1 MPNNL
6 NNQATY
12 EKAIFAGGCF
22 WCMEHPF
29 EKMDGVVEVIS
40 GYTGG
45 HTENPTYEEVCSG
58 RTGHTEAVQ
67 ITFDPSRVSYKELL
81 DVFWRQINPTDP
93 GGQFFDRG
101 STYRT
106 AIFYHSEE
114 QKRLAEKSKDELETS
129 GPFGKNIV
137 TDIVKAT
144 SFFKAEDY
152 HQKYYQ
158 KNSERYKQYR
168 NGSGRDQYLFKIWG
182 TPREVSNNSAA
193 DTKYSKPTEEVLREK
208 LTSLQYTVT
217 QEGGTEKPFDNE
229 FCDNEKDGIYV
240 DIVSG
245 EPLFSSHDKF
255 DSGTGWPSFT
265 RPLAPENIIE
275 AEDNSFLM
283 KRTELKSKHA
293 NSHLGH
299 VFDDGPA
306 PTGLR
311 YCMNSASLRFIPKEV
326 LEKEGYVEFINLF
339 EK

>member
-1 MPNNL
+1 MTNNL
-6 NNQATY
+6 NDQNSY
-12 EKAIFAGGCF
+12 EKATFAGGCF
-22 WCMEHPF
+22 WCMEYPF
-29 EKMDGVVEVIS
+29 EKMDGVMEVIS

-45 HTENPTYEEVCSG
+45 HTKNPTYEEVCLG
-58 RTGHTEAVQ
+58 RTGHAEAVQ
-67 ITFDPSRVSYKELL
+67 IIFDPSKISYNQLL
-81 DVFWRQINPTDP
+81 DVFWKQINPTDQ

-114 QKRLAEKSKDELETS
+114 QKRFAEKSKEELETS
-129 GPFGKNIV
+129 GPFRKKIV
-137 TDIVKAT
+137 TDIVKA
-144 SFFKAEDY
+144 SPFFKAEDY

-158 KNSERYKQYR
+158 KNSERYEQYR
-168 NGSGRDQYLFKIWG
+168 NGSGRDQYLVKIWG
-182 TPREVSNNSAA
+182 TPREVPNNSAA
-193 DTKYSKPTEEVLREK
+193 DAKYSKPSEEVLRKK
-208 LTSLQYTVT
+208 LTALQYTVT
-217 QEGGTEKPFDNE
+217 QEGRTEKPFDNE
-229 FCDNEKDGIYV
+229 YCDNKKEGIYV

-275 AEDNSFLM
+275 AEANSFLM
-283 KRTELKSKHA
+283 KRTEVKSKHA

-311 YCMNSASLRFIPKEV
+311 YCMNSASLRFIPKED